1 MLCYEEQN
9 LPQSAGSHTIGT
21 PPPSTEITGGL
32 RGLAAHPQDSHQDP
46 DATKDGSNGTILEAT
61 LYCKSHFC
69 VKFQLTIKC
78 MLVLLP
84 IFLCAYRDT
93 ETLTTVKFILD
104 LIWRRKRGSVETR
117 TRMRTQDPRLAPLTK
132 LAAKDR
138 TKERLV
144 SA

>member
-1 MLCYEEQN
+1 MTKPNLPPAATTHMAAAAVLCYEEQI

-32 RGLAAHPQDSHQDP
+32 RGLAAHLQDSIKIRIQ
-46 DATKDGSNGTILEAT
+46 AKKDGSNGTIIGAKFI
-61 LYCKSHFC
+61 LYNFTKSHIY

-93 ETLTTVKFILD
+93 ETLTQSSSYWT
-104 LIWRRKRGSVETR
+104 
-117 TRMRTQDPRLAPLTK
+117 
-132 LAAKDR
+132 
-138 TKERLV
+138 
-144 SA
+144 